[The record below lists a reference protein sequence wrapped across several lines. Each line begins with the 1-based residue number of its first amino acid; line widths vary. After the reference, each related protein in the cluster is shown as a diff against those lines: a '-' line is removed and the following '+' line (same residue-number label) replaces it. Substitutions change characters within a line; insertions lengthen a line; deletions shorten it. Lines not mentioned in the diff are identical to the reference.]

1 MADVHIG
8 LPRRLVLVAALLV
21 AASSLLSAG
30 CEVVEVIDG
39 IGKDPKAEA
48 AAAAAAKQSAD
59 DESAGAMG
67 AGTPKAKLEAY
78 YKRSRSDK
86 GREDDP
92 DDPIVQCETGG
103 SVLFIRKYDCQMRR
117 GRILG

>member
-1 MADVHIG
+1 MAHPHISR
-8 LPRRLVLVAALLV
+8 PRRLVLVAALLL
-21 AASSLLSAG
+21 AATAGLSTG

-48 AAAAAAKQSAD
+48 EAAKQSVAE
-59 DESAGAMG
+59 ESAAAMD

-78 YKRSRSDK
+78 YRRTRRDN

-92 DDPIVQCETGG
+92 DDPIIQCETGG
-103 SVLFIRKYDCQMRR
+103 RVMFIRKNDCAMRR
-117 GRILG
+117 GRVLG

>member
-1 MADVHIG
+1 MADVHIER
-8 LPRRLVLVAALLV
+8 PRRLVLLAALLV
-21 AASSLLSAG
+21 AGSSLLSTG

-48 AAAAAAKQSAD
+48 AAAEQSAA
-59 DESAGAMG
+59 DESAAAMEG
-67 AGTPKAKLEAY
+67 GTSKAKLEAY

-86 GREDDP
+86 GRDDDP

-103 SVLFIRKYDCQMRR
+103 SVLFIRKYDCEMRR

>member
-1 MADVHIG
+1 MADLHIER
-8 LPRRLVLVAALLV
+8 PRRLVRVAALLV

-48 AAAAAAKQSAD
+48 AAAEQSAA
-59 DESAGAMG
+59 DESAAAMEG
-67 AGTPKAKLEAY
+67 GTSKAKLEAY

-86 GREDDP
+86 GRDDDP

>member
-1 MADVHIG
+1 MT
-8 LPRRLVLVAALLV
+8 ALLV
-21 AASSLLSAG
+21 AGSSLLLTG

-48 AAAAAAKQSAD
+48 AAAAAKQNAD
-59 DESAGAMG
+59 DESAAAMG